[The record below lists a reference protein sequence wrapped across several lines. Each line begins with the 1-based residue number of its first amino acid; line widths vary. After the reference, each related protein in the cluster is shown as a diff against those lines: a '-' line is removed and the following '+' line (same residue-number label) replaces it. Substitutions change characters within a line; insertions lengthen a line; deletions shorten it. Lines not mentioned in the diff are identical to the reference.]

1 MKQLFATAIVMA
13 AGVAYASSP
22 ALYECVYRY
31 RTVGNDHGQEAA
43 ESTDCILLIGENR
56 SKFYD
61 YSAFRV
67 DSASAIPGAPEE
79 TVNQLQTES
88 LRSATYFDQEVNTSL
103 TDNKLTVFSDMPPV
117 RYRYEEKLPLINWE
131 LTDDT
136 DTICG
141 YVCRKG
147 IGEYGGR
154 KWSAWYAD
162 EIAVPFGPWKVCG
175 LPGLVLKAEDE
186 TGQHSFRAIAFRQGS
201 GEMKPSKIPDQISIK
216 HDKFIELKNRYD
228 RDPFSAIDT
237 ESISEV
243 TVNGKSVSVNG
254 VRVRQYKKGHM
265 PLEYS
270 TVELKKIANGE
281 NPYSDMESSRKGNA
295 KMEKPI
301 KVTSV
306 SLRTRGM

>member
-1 MKQLFATAIVMA
+1 MKHLFATAIIMA

-31 RTVGNDHGQEAA
+31 KSIGSGQGQETA
-43 ESTDCILLIGENR
+43 ESTDCILLIGEKQ

-61 YSAFRV
+61 YSVFRV
-67 DSASAIPGAPEE
+67 DSVSAIPNALEE

-154 KWSAWYAD
+154 KWAAWYAD
-162 EIAVPFGPWKVCG
+162 EIAVSFGPWKVCG

-186 TGQHSFRAIAFRQGS
+186 TGQHSFQAIVFRQGS
-201 GEMKPSKIPDQISIK
+201 GEMKPSKIPDQVSIK

-228 RDPFSAIDT
+228 RDPFSQIDT

-243 TVNGKSVSVNG
+243 TVNGKGVSVNG
-254 VRVRQYKKGHM
+254 VRVRQYKKGHT

-270 TVELKKIANGE
+270 TAELKKIASGE
-281 NPYSDMESSRKGNA
+281 DPYSDMESSRKDNE

-301 KVTSV
+301 KVISV
-306 SLRTRGM
+306 RTLGM